1 MRRLGE
7 LVLRHRLMVVVGWM
21 VIAVAGA
28 MVTSTV
34 SDRMTVNFSLPG
46 QPGTRRRTRSSRRST
61 TAGTPR
67 RCSSP

>member
-28 MVTSTV
+28 
-34 SDRMTVNFSLPG
+34 
-46 QPGTRRRTRSSRRST
+46 RSGSCPRRST
-61 TAGTPR
+61 ARMRAT
-67 RCSSP
+67 SSRGEYGLVT